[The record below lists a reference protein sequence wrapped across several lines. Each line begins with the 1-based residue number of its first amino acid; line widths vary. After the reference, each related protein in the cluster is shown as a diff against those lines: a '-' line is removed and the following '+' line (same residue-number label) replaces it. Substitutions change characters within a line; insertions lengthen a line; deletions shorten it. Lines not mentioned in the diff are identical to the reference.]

1 MKTMSIPAYYKNKEE
16 SEKARAYLEDLIHQI
31 MSIVLS
37 GKTSEN
43 LNQKVSELF
52 SIDFKPKFLDDT
64 KFVVVSRYHVAITAM
79 QIWQYKF
86 ATGKDCELLHTATLS
101 RVENFLTHTYLPYC
115 KSLQDSLL
123 HKYSNHGALG
133 LMGEC
138 IAYKYI
144 IHHRK
149 NIAVQPWYKA
159 RLHACAEKL
168 DKRVRK
174 AVLRKNRWCGKKGEL
189 WVENL
194 RNKKG
199 LYYTYLHL
207 GALLRTM
214 VTLTGEREK
223 ISDETLDKLH
233 KAYQSYLNYFYDP
246 DCWPYMDAT
255 KIPVL
260 RQLQK
265 LIFPSDKF
273 IKPRIEGKEGA
284 LMDVC
289 ANKIYPVSSPP
300 FQYHK
305 SYQELGPF
313 PYSTKIMS
321 SAYDL
326 WRLL

>member
-1 MKTMSIPAYYKNKEE
+1 MSIPAYYRDKEGR
-16 SEKARAYLEDLIHQI
+16 EKATAYLEERIRQI
-31 MSIVLS
+31 MEIILT
-37 GKTSEN
+37 GQTSEN

-52 SIDFKPKFLDDT
+52 SINFEPKFWDDT
-64 KFVVVSRYHVAITAM
+64 RFVVVSRYHVAITAM

-86 ATGKDCELLHTATLS
+86 STGKDCEILHTAT
-101 RVENFLTHTYLPYC
+101 VAKIENFITHTYLPYC
-115 KSLQDSLL
+115 KSLQEGLF

-138 IAYKYI
+138 IAHKYI
-144 IHHRK
+144 IHHRG
-149 NIAVQPWYKA
+149 NVAIQPYHKA
-159 RLHACAEKL
+159 RLHACVKKIT
-168 DKRVRK
+168 KRAKK
-174 AVLRKNRWCGKKGEL
+174 AILNKDRWCGKKNEI

-214 VTLTGEREK
+214 VTLTNERENLPN
-223 ISDETLDKLH
+223 ETLDVLH
-233 KAYQSYLNYFYDP
+233 QAYQSYLNYFYSPED
-246 DCWPYMDAT
+246 WPYKDAT
-255 KIPVL
+255 KIPIL

-265 LIFPSDKF
+265 LIFPADEF
-273 IKPRIEGKEGA
+273 VTPRIEGKEGA
-284 LMDVC
+284 FMDVC
-289 ANKIYPVSSPP
+289 ANKIYTVSSPP

-305 SYQELGPF
+305 TYQELGPF
-313 PYSTKIMS
+313 PYSTKMMS